1 MGDGEINMI
10 LENGVCLVN
19 TPNNIE
25 VLSELLD
32 WASDTALDDHPKG
45 SSHEDLN
52 DATYASQDFRTN

>member
-1 MGDGEINMI
+1 MI

-32 WASDTALDDHPKG
+32 WASDTAPDDQPK
-45 SSHEDLN
+45 SSIHEGLN
-52 DATYASQDFRTN
+52 DATYASQDLRTD